1 MNDDLFAELEAS
13 VREGA
18 AILRG
23 ERPASRR
30 FVVDVIDVKRIRAN
44 YRLTQDEF
52 AARLGISVKT
62 LRDWEQGRRQ
72 PQGPARVLLQVAA
85 RHPKAVGD
93 VIRPAPRQSRPS
105 TNQSLES
112 TVGRE
117 EKT

>member
-23 ERPASRR
+23 ELRASRR
-30 FVVDVIDVKRIRAN
+30 FVVDVIDVKRIRAK
-44 YRLTQDEF
+44 YSLTQDEF

-62 LRDWEQGRRQ
+62 LRNWEQGRRQ

-93 VIRPAPRQSRPS
+93 VIRSAPRPSRSS
-105 TNQSLES
+105 TNRRLEP
-112 TVGRE
+112 TGDRE
-117 EKT
+117 EKP